1 MKILFITTIS
11 GFLKQ
16 FEMND
21 VKIMQQAGC
30 EVHYASNLYNPVYRY
45 DREELEKQGI
55 VFHHIDICK
64 SPKEIRNNI
73 RALRQLKK
81 IIREENI
88 SMIHCHN
95 PMGGAIGRIAALGVK
110 GRITVM
116 YTAHG
121 FHFYK
126 GAPLKNWLLYY
137 PAEFL
142 LAACTDRLIT
152 INEEDYEA
160 AKRFRLRKNGHIYR
174 IPGVGID
181 CERFKHNEEIREKM
195 RKELGI
201 PHSAFY
207 ILAVGELNDNKNH
220 RVIIDALTKIS
231 DSNIYLGICGQG
243 ALYEELRQ
251 FIKERYL
258 ENRVFLYGFR
268 EDIPQMLAAAD
279 CFVFPSKREGL
290 GIAALEAMAA
300 GIPMITSDCRGTREY
315 MRHEVNGYV
324 CKENSPEEYA
334 EAICRMR
341 DDPGKREEM
350 SRLCCSVAKQFD
362 ISVTDK
368 LMREIYGEIR
378 QVITT
383 DAGG

>member
-1 MKILFITTIS
+1 MKILFVTTIS

-21 VKIMQQAGC
+21 VKIMQQAGY

-45 DREELEKQGI
+45 DREELERQGI

-64 SPKEIRNNI
+64 SPKELRKNCK
-73 RALRQLKK
+73 ALKQLKK
-81 IIREENI
+81 IIREEKI
-88 SMIHCHN
+88 DLIHCHN
-95 PMGGAIGRIAALGVK
+95 PMGGVIGRIAALGEA
-110 GRITVM
+110 GRVTVM

-137 PAEFL
+137 PAEYL
-142 LAACTDRLIT
+142 LARCTDRLIT
-152 INEEDYEA
+152 INEEDYQA
-160 AKRFRLRKNGHIYR
+160 AKHFRLKKNGKVYR
-174 IPGVGID
+174 IPGVGIE
-181 CERFKHNEEIREKM
+181 CEKFRCGEDIREKT
-195 RKELGI
+195 RRELGI

-220 RVIIDALTKIS
+220 KVIIDALTKIS
-231 DSNIYLGICGQG
+231 DSNIYFGICGQG
-243 ALYEELRQ
+243 VLYEELER

-258 ENRVFLYGFR
+258 EKRVFLYGFR
-268 EDIPQMLAAAD
+268 EDIPRMLAAAD

-315 MRHEVNGYV
+315 MRHGENGYV
-324 CKENSPEEYA
+324 CRHGSPEEYA

-341 DDPGKREEM
+341 DNPEERRKM
-350 SRLCCSVAKQFD
+350 SKACGDAAERFD
-362 ISVTDK
+362 ISVTDRI
-368 LMREIYGEIR
+368 MREIYRE
-378 QVITT
+378 VW
-383 DAGG
+383 

>member
-21 VKIMQQAGC
+21 VKIMLQAGY

-45 DREELEKQGI
+45 DREELERQGI

-64 SPKEIRNNI
+64 SPTELRKNF
-73 RALRQLKK
+73 RALKQLKK
-81 IIREENI
+81 IIREEKINL
-88 SMIHCHN
+88 IHCHN
-95 PMGGAIGRIAALGVK
+95 PMGGVIGRIAALGAGRVK
-110 GRITVM
+110 VM

-137 PAEFL
+137 PVEYL
-142 LAACTDRLIT
+142 LAGCTDRLIT
-152 INEEDYEA
+152 INEEDYTA
-160 AKRFRLRKNGHIYR
+160 AKHFRLRGNGKVYR
-174 IPGVGID
+174 IPGVGIE
-181 CERFKHNEEIREKM
+181 CEKFKYREDFREKT
-195 RKELGI
+195 RRELGI

-220 RVIIDALTKIS
+220 KVIIDALTKIS
-231 DSNIYLGICGQG
+231 DSNIYFGICGQG
-243 ALYEELRQ
+243 VLYEELER

-258 ENRVFLYGFR
+258 EKRVFLYGFR

-315 MRHEVNGYV
+315 MQHEKNGYV
-324 CKENSPEEYA
+324 CRLGSPEEYA

-341 DDPGKREEM
+341 DNPAERREM
-350 SRLCCSVAKQFD
+350 SKACVSMAKQFD
-362 ISVTDK
+362 IAVTDRI
-368 LMREIYGEIR
+368 MREIYGEI
-378 QVITT
+378 
-383 DAGG
+383 